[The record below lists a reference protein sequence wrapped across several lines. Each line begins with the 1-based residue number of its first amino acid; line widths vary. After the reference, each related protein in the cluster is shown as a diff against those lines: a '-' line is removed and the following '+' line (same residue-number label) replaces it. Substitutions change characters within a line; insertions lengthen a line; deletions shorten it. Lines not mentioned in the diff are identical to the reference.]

1 MIKKKKTTK
10 GEEGKKSVVFRRSFF
25 VFLSGAILLLLI
37 IHIYT
42 LLYSPPKKENI
53 SKIITIQEGASFY
66 NVARLLEAEGLISS
80 RRFFVLLGRGF
91 GADRRIKAGEYSL
104 NTAMLPLDVLDII
117 KNGKVYH
124 HKIII
129 PEGYSIRQIGRLLE
143 EEGLIDFKDYVAL
156 VRNKDFIQAFGI
168 DGPSLEGYL
177 FPETYFFAKNQG
189 LEEIVSAMVS
199 KFFSVYTPEF
209 ENRARQLGM
218 TMREV
223 MTLASIIERE
233 TGAEEEM
240 PAVSAVYH
248 NRLKKNMPLQSD
260 PTVIYGIR
268 NFNGNITKKDLQT
281 KTPYNTYRIKGLPP
295 GPIANP
301 GRRAIYAALYPADVP
316 YLYFVS
322 MNNGLHSF
330 STNLKEHNKA
340 VWKYQINPVRK
351 GKTLNPTS

>member
-10 GEEGKKSVVFRRSFF
+10 RDERNKSAVFRRSFI
-25 VFLSGAILLLLI
+25 VFLTGAIFLLLI

-42 LLYSPPKKENI
+42 LLYSPPRKEKI

-66 NVARLLEAEGLISS
+66 DAASLLEKEGLISS
-80 RRFFVLLGRGF
+80 RRFFVLLARGF
-91 GADRRIKAGEYSL
+91 GADRKIKAGEYSL
-104 NTAMLPLDVLDII
+104 NTAMLPLEVLDII
-117 KNGKVYH
+117 KNGKIYH

-143 EEGLIDFKDYVAL
+143 EEDLVDFKEYVAL
-156 VRNKDFIQAFGI
+156 VHNKDFIQTFGI
-168 DGPSLEGYL
+168 DGLSLEGYL
-177 FPETYFFAKNQG
+177 FPETYFFAKNQS

-209 ENRARQLGM
+209 ENKARQLGM

-223 MTLASIIERE
+223 ITLAAIIERE

-240 PAVSAVYH
+240 PVVSAVYH

-260 PTVIYGIR
+260 PTVIYGIK
-268 NFNGNITKKDLQT
+268 NFNGNITKKDLQA

-301 GRRAIYAALYPADVP
+301 GRMAIYAALYPANVP

-322 MNNGLHSF
+322 KNNGSHQF
-330 STNLKEHNKA
+330 STDLKEHNKA
-340 VWKYQINPVRK
+340 VWKYQVNPYK
-351 GKTLNPTS
+351 KNKTLSP

>member
-10 GEEGKKSVVFRRSFF
+10 GEEKKKSAVFRRSFF
-25 VFLSGAILLLLI
+25 VFLSGAIFLLLI

-42 LLYSPPKKENI
+42 LLYSPPKKEKI
-53 SKIITIQEGASFY
+53 SRIITIQEGASFY
-66 NVARLLEAEGLISS
+66 DAARLLEAEGLISS

-117 KNGKVYH
+117 RNGKVYH

-143 EEGLIDFKDYVAL
+143 EEGLVDFKDYGAL
-156 VRNKDFIQAFGI
+156 VHNKDFIQAFGI

-189 LEEIVSAMVS
+189 LEEIISAMVS

-223 MTLASIIERE
+223 LTLASIIERE

-240 PAVSAVYH
+240 PVVSAVYH

-260 PTVIYGIR
+260 PTVIYGIK

-295 GPIANP
+295 SPIANP
-301 GRRAIYAALYPADVP
+301 GRRAIYAALYPANVP

-322 MNNGLHSF
+322 KNNGRHHF
-330 STNLKEHNKA
+330 STDLKEHNKA
-340 VWKYQINPVRK
+340 VWKYQVSPYRK
-351 GKTLNPTS
+351 NKTLNP